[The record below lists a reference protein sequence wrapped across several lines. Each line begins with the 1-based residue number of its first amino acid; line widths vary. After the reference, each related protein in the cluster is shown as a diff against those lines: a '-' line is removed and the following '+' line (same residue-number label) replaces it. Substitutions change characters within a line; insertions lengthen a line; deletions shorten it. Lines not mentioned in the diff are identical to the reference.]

1 MPLSDGDKA
10 NFETLRQAFQ
20 NGDVALLEC
29 QLVSTGALTAVI
41 CAVNREASESLAF
54 VPIAQLFAGDPY
66 TLLNPPHPGHPRF
79 AALGDVSSQ

>member
-10 NFETLRQAFQ
+10 NFETLRQAIQ

-29 QLVSTGALTAVI
+29 QLVSTGASTAVI
-41 CAVNREASESLAF
+41 CAVNHEPDQSLAF

-66 TLLNPPHPGHPRF
+66 TLLNPPHPGHPGF
-79 AALGDVSSQ
+79 ASQGDVSSQ